1 MYTILRRQSSA
12 VTSRP
17 AVQTADEQ
25 PGRERRG
32 AIAGHEPLDQ
42 SQMDRDRVAA
52 ARGPIGPVMQFALL
66 IVPIVISGF
75 FLVYALTGW
84 ILEGRDHLNWSLEAE
99 KVAVYVGF
107 ATLAYCTVVAL
118 WVRLKGGAR
127 WHPLIVSSVGHV
139 VLAALLVASIFVTT
153 RL

>member
-1 MYTILRRQSSA
+1 M
-12 VTSRP
+12 TSRP
-17 AVQTADEQ
+17 AVQQGND
-25 PGRERRG
+25 
-32 AIAGHEPLDQ
+32 PL
-42 SQMDRDRVAA
+42 DRDRVAA
-52 ARGPIGPVMQFALL
+52 ARGPIGPVIQFALL
-66 IVPIVISGF
+66 IVPMVISGF

-99 KVAVYVGF
+99 KVGVYVGL

-139 VLAALLVASIFVTT
+139 VLAALLVVSIFVTT